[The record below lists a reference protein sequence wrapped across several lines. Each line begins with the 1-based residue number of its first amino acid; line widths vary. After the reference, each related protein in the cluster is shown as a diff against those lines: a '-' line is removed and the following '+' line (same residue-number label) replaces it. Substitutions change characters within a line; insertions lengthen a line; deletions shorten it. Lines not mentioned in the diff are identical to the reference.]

1 MNHTVYFLIEPN
13 VGAKLEFPVRAEP
26 WISAIL
32 LQPILTSRNYAD
44 RSAWR
49 ITDSQLAVKLL
60 YLARLREYVPLTD
73 DERALK
79 ILGSA
84 VIAEDVFDRWWSIR
98 IFRMEEGPSEQLH
111 DYLVARIDKVEPTG
125 NPVLDEWLKSL
136 KDP

>member
-1 MNHTVYFLIEPN
+1 MNHTAYFLIEPN
-13 VGAKLEFPVRAEP
+13 VGAKLEFPVRAESG
-26 WISAIL
+26 ISDIL

-49 ITDSQLAVKLL
+49 VTDSQLAVKLL

-73 DERALK
+73 DESALK

-111 DYLVARIDKVEPTG
+111 DYLAARIEKVEPTG
-125 NPVLDEWLKSL
+125 NPLLDEWLKSL
-136 KDP
+136 KNL